1 MSGESGNRGFVNFQI
16 FPQKIFQRFS
26 CPKVFSKVT
35 PPSFS
40 IVGFILPGHFILFIL
55 TRQPGIVPH
64 LCVESHYFQF
74 STIYRIE
81 FYQTLLFVTAGIFF
95 NDGMKTNIYGIYRPF
110 FFVLKQV
117 LKLCRSSLKLTL
129 RVSASSK

>member
-1 MSGESGNRGFVNFQI
+1 MFGNYQFVPKNVPAFHMSKKLG
-16 FPQKIFQRFS
+16 
-26 CPKVFSKVT
+26 VT
-35 PPSFS
+35 KMTPIVSM
-40 IVGFILPGHFILFIL
+40 VGFCPVTLYYLIL

-81 FYQTLLFVTAGIFF
+81 FYQTLLFVPAGIFF

-110 FFVLKQV
+110 FFVLKQKA
-117 LKLCRSSLKLTL
+117 LKLRRSSLKLTL